1 MHRFMPRFLKDINA
15 CSCTK
20 EWLISP
26 STMDE
31 VFIKVVESNTQVENA
46 DNINKLEEQR
56 EKRAQ
61 VKLCEICHMNP
72 AERGMKLERRVEV

>member
-1 MHRFMPRFLKDINA
+1 MPRFLKDINK

-26 STMDE
+26 ASMDE

-46 DNINKLEEQR
+46 DNINQQEELR
-56 EKRAQ
+56 EKRTQ
-61 VKLCEICHMNP
+61 IKLCEICHMNP
-72 AERGMKLERRVEV
+72 AERGMR

>member
-1 MHRFMPRFLKDINA
+1 MPRFLKDINN

-26 STMDE
+26 SSMDE

-46 DNINKLEEQR
+46 DNINMLQEER

-61 VKLCEICHMNP
+61 VKLCEICHVNP
-72 AERGMKLERRVEV
+72 AERGARWSVALSL

>member
-1 MHRFMPRFLKDINA
+1 MPRFLKDINTCA
-15 CSCTK
+15 CTK

-26 STMDE
+26 SSMDE

-46 DNINKLEEQR
+46 DSINLLEEQR
-56 EKRAQ
+56 EKRVQ

-72 AERGMKLERRVEV
+72 AERGTKLEWSVEK